1 MENIT
6 NELMKL
12 DVENFEIEDINDL
25 AIDAP
30 ATDAGLDASGDSC
43 CCSCCS
49 CCSSC
54 CS

>member
-1 MENIT
+1 MDNKTLT
-6 NELMKL
+6 NELQKL
-12 DVENFEIEDINDL
+12 DVESFEIEDINDL
-25 AIDAP
+25 SIDAP
-30 ATDAGLDASGDSC
+30 QEELAMSGD